1 MIVFPCI
8 QKRRSFKFFNFW
20 LQNPS
25 FKDTLIQSWAEPVI
39 GRPMFVLSTKLKRL
53 KSVLRKLNLECYSN
67 ISKRVYAA
75 KEELDVIQEQL
86 FKTPFDLV
94 LSNTEKEILNKYVEL
109 RIAEES
115 FLKQKSRV
123 KWLALGDQNSKYFHQ
138 KMCSHRARNTIL
150 SLTDSSGCLIDD
162 PEAVKQEILGYYVG
176 LLGTAFDRKV
186 DALPTLNLAIQSK
199 VPVHFRF
206 QLIAPVT

>member
-1 MIVFPCI
+1 MSKYHQ
-8 QKRRSFKFFNFW
+8 QKNSYLAHN
-20 LQNPS
+20 L
-25 FKDTLIQSWAEPVI
+25 L
-39 GRPMFVLSTKLKRL
+39 LKRKASAL
-53 KSVLRKLNLECYSN
+53 PLMPYLVSRYSYIGLTN
-67 ISKRVYAA
+67 ISKNVWNLKLSAVLVVVKIDEAPRIN
-75 KEELDVIQEQL
+75 LEQL

-94 LSNTEKEILNKYVEL
+94 LSNTKKEILNKYVEL
-109 RIAEES
+109 WIAEES

-138 KMCSHRARNTIL
+138 EMCSHRARNTIL

-176 LLGTAFDRKV
+176 LLGTAFDGKV

-199 VPVHFRF
+199 VPIHFRF
-206 QLIAPVT
+206 QLIALVT